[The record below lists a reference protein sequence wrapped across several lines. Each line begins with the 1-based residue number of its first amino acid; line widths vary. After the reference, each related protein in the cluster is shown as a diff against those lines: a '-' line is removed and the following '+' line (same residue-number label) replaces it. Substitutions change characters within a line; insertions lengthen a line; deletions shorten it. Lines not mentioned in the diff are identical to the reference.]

1 MKVRLCDIAAKTGFS
16 INTVSHALRD
26 LPDISEATKALIRR
40 AAEELDYIP
49 DLQAGSF
56 KSGKR
61 GVISVILPDI
71 VNPHFTLLFHEAE
84 TYFQKL
90 GITTFFIWNLFEGSN
105 VRASSQKT
113 KPKPSLE
120 NFNCSSPFFLAIFHK
135 PKLLMRLSSSAIRR
149 ASGEFSFSQTTA
161 T

>member
-56 KSGKR
+56 KS
-61 GVISVILPDI
+61 
-71 VNPHFTLLFHEAE
+71 
-84 TYFQKL
+84 
-90 GITTFFIWNLFEGSN
+90 
-105 VRASSQKT
+105 
-113 KPKPSLE
+113 
-120 NFNCSSPFFLAIFHK
+120 
-135 PKLLMRLSSSAIRR
+135 SA
-149 ASGEFSFSQTTA
+149 A
-161 T
+161 